1 MAARLWAD
9 IVPVRR
15 NHALGRDCRDG
26 AGCAGFADALG
37 LSRFAVVGHDW
48 GARISYLL
56 ASVFPDRIKC
66 CAALSLGWQPG
77 KPATPAPGLL
87 VSMVHGDGPGR

>member
-1 MAARLWAD
+1 MD
-9 IVPVRR
+9 
-15 NHALGRDCRDG
+15 
-26 AGCAGFADALG
+26 FADALG

-77 KPATPAPGLL
+77 NQQRRRPDKRKHFGINGSWRRPGAL
-87 VSMVHGDGPGR
+87 SSYETMARNSPDTSGIAGAH